1 MNHEGTKTQSW
12 AQREVIPVETEEV
25 ASTIVDAAFTVHS
38 TLGPGLLESVYEQC
52 LAYELTERG
61 LQFQRQI
68 VLPIEY
74 KRLRI
79 DGGLRLDMVV
89 EDRMIVEMKAVDKL
103 APVHMAQ
110 ILTYMR
116 LTGLRLGFLVNFNV
130 SLIKDGIHRVVL

>member
-1 MNHEGTKTQSW
+1 MNHEGTQTQSG

-25 ASTIVDAAFTVHS
+25 ASTIVDAAFTVHL

-89 EDRMIVEMKAVDKL
+89 EDRVIVELKAVDKL